1 MQDQEKQN
9 LLTNLETGHRLL
21 LYVLTGVTEDLARRA
36 PAPGR
41 WSVLECVEHVVVSED
56 YMFSQIQASSVAE
69 VPLINRDREERIA
82 AVGLDRNKKIQA
94 PKEGQPSGRFA
105 TLAHAVEHFSAT
117 RRRTI
122 EFVKD
127 SQEDLRCRLT
137 SHPIIGSANCYE
149 MLLMIAV
156 HPFRHA
162 KQIEE
167 IKSQVRD
174 RER

>member
-21 LYVLTGVTEDLARRA
+21 LYVLTGVTEDLASRA
-36 PAPGR
+36 PASGR
-41 WSVLECVEHVVVSED
+41 WSVLECVEHVAVSED
-56 YMFSQIQASSVAE
+56 YLFSQIQASSAAQA
-69 VPLINRDREERIA
+69 PLINREREERIA
-82 AVGLDRNKKIQA
+82 AVGLDRTRKIQA

-105 TLAHAVEHFSAT
+105 TLADAVEHFSAT
-117 RRRTI
+117 RRRAI
-122 EFVKD
+122 EFVKS

-137 SHPIIGSANCYE
+137 SHPIIGTANCYE

-167 IKSQVRD
+167 IKMAFGS
-174 RER
+174 